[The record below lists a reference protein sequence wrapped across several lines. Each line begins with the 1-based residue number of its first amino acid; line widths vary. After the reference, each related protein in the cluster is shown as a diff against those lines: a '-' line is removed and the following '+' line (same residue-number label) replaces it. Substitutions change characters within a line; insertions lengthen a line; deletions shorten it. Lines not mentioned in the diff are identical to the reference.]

1 MNTDYLISKVVIK
14 IWEQTLQVIIM
25 IITIIIIILIIT
37 AMIK

>member
-14 IWEQTLQVIIM
+14 IWEQTLKVIIM

-37 AMIK
+37 VMIK